1 MQVYIITGASRGL
14 GAALVR
20 ELAAEETHIIC
31 ISRTRNIEVV
41 SYAESKGAAV
51 SWHELDLSNTEN
63 LLKRAPEIF
72 PPPFK
77 IGKVEEI
84 TLFNNAAT
92 VEPVGPAGIF
102 DVKRGAASIALGF
115 TAVTVL
121 TSYFISTYRGLPA
134 VKRIIN
140 ITSGA
145 ADRAIEGV
153 GIYSAVKSAVNAFT
167 RTVAGEQASENDH
180 VVVGAVSPG
189 MVETDMQE
197 RLRRTGE
204 DRLPTKEFYVQAHER
219 GDVVPPAEG
228 AKKVLEFVFSNF
240 ENGTITHS

>member
-1 MQVYIITGASRGL
+1 MKVYIITGASRGL

-20 ELAAEETHIIC
+20 ELAAEETRLIC
-31 ISRTRNIEVV
+31 VSRSRNTEVAA
-41 SYAESKGAAV
+41 SAEFKGADV
-51 SWHELDLSNTEN
+51 YWHELDLSNTEN
-63 LLKRAPEIF
+63 LIKQAPEIF

-92 VEPVGPAGIF
+92 VEPIGPAGIF
-102 DVKRGAASIALGF
+102 DVKRGAAAIAVGL

-121 TSYFISTYRGLPA
+121 TSNFISAYRGLPA

-145 ADRAIEGV
+145 ADRTIEGV
-153 GIYSAVKSAVNAFT
+153 SIYSAVKSAVNAFT
-167 RTVAGEQASENDH
+167 RTVGREQASEGDR
-180 VVVGAVSPG
+180 VTVGAVSPG
-189 MVETDMQE
+189 MMETNMQE

-204 DRLPTKEFYVQAHER
+204 ERLPTKDFYVRSRER
-219 GDVVPPAEG
+219 GEVVPPAEG
-228 AKKVLEFVFSNF
+228 AKKVLEFVFGNF
-240 ENGTITHS
+240 ENGTVTHM